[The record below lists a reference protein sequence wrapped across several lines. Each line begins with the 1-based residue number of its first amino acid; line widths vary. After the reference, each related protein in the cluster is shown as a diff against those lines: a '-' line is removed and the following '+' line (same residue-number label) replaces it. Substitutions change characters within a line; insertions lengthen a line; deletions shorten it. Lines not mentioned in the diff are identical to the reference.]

1 MKYSKNL
8 QAWIGKKF
16 SEEDKMI
23 DLWMKNEEAKVDKK
37 FVQHLKATTKSSDYT
52 FANEQLAIEAIE
64 SAIEYLKAAT
74 TFSDNGFIE
83 LALKASER
91 AVENI
96 ERDLYEVYD

>member
-37 FVQHLKATTKSSDYT
+37 FVQHLKDTESSNST

-74 TFSDNGFIE
+74 TFSDNGFID
-83 LALKASER
+83 LALKAAER

>member
-1 MKYSKNL
+1 MKYLKNL
-8 QAWIGKKF
+8 QVWIGKKF

-23 DLWMKNEEAKVDKK
+23 DLCLKNEKVK
-37 FVQHLKATTKSSDYT
+37 TKSSNST

-83 LALKASER
+83 LALKAAER

-96 ERDLYEVYD
+96 ERDLYEIYD